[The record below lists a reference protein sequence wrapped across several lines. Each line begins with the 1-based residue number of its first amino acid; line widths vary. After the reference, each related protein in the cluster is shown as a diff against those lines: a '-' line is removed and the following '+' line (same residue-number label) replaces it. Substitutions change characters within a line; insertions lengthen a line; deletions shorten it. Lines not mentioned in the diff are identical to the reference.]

1 MAQSLQQQLLI
12 STFPPIHFF
21 ALEEVDIID
30 LSSQRLGTTIECI
43 EKDGSTKDEEEKF
56 VDDVEFESN
65 EDSPQLL
72 D

>member
-1 MAQSLQQQLLI
+1 MI
-12 STFPPIHFF
+12 STFPPIYFF

-30 LSSQRLGTTIECI
+30 LSSQYLGTTIECI

-56 VDDVEFESN
+56 VDDVEFEN
-65 EDSPQLL
+65 DEDNPQLL